1 MVPPGQ
7 ELLNSKFHH
16 PQVTPCAA
24 EHTHRTKHH
33 GRKAAAASCLDFAL
47 LYSLTYPRKRP
58 WIFIHFSVLK
68 TQDAKPSYFYGRRS
82 LLFGIRQP
90 NMSPVPH
97 LRKCAL
103 LSIKQCHFNNSL
115 LCLGGS
121 GLRKRWSEEN
131 TGSQYLDRHKVGK
144 LGSLISVLFVFFSL
158 AVSSHRLDQT
168 PPASIKG
175 PSFDLTMWHIFRCIP
190 IINQRKQKWV
200 CVRARRNSG
209 ERIYSTSV

>member
-1 MVPPGQ
+1 MCSRAHSQDQAPWEEGCGCFLFRLCSVLQ
-7 ELLNSKFHH
+7 SH
-16 PQVTPCAA
+16 
-24 EHTHRTKHH
+24 
-33 GRKAAAASCLDFAL
+33 
-47 LYSLTYPRKRP
+47 PRKRL
-58 WIFIHFSVLK
+58 WILLIHFSVLK

-103 LSIKQCHFNNSL
+103 PSIKQCHFNNSL
-115 LCLGGS
+115 LCLGGGS

-168 PPASIKG
+168 PPVSIKG
-175 PSFDLTMWHIFRCIP
+175 PSFDLTMWHIFRCIL